1 MDAAPAETKSKVSEV
16 LTTQLRLGK
25 ASMASVARA
34 MSISEATLRRR
45 LGQEGTSFSQVVEE
59 VRFALARRYL
69 EDPTL
74 EVLEVAQLLGFRE
87 PGGFIQVF
95 ERWSGGVSPA
105 AFRGGQPVRAITH

>member
-1 MDAAPAETKSKVSEV
+1 MELAVLETKSKVSEV
-16 LTTQLRLGK
+16 LTSQLRLGK

-45 LGQEGTSFSQVVEE
+45 LVQEGTSFSRVVDE

-69 EDPTL
+69 RDPTL
-74 EVLEVAQLLGFRE
+74 EVAEVALLLGFRE
-87 PGGFIQVF
+87 PRDFDQVF

-105 AFRGGQPVRAITH
+105 AFRAAE